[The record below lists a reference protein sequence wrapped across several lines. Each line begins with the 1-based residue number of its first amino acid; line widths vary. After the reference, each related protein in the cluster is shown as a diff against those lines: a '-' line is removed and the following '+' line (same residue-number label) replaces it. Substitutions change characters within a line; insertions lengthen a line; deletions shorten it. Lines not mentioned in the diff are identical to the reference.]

1 MAISLQTKKS
11 WRYRVL
17 ERKVKTYRFY
27 QETFCFMKLN
37 ELEVGEKFEYSGD
50 LYEKL
55 SDANNCEIYCY
66 NYTKNASTYLPKYLE
81 VKKINKK

>member
-1 MAISLQTKKS
+1 
-11 WRYRVL
+11 
-17 ERKVKTYRFY
+17 
-27 QETFCFMKLN
+27 MKLN

-55 SDANNCEIYCY
+55 SDAKNCEIYCY

-81 VKKINKK
+81 VKKLTKSNKI